1 MAEEKIVAARF
12 PPLFRAVRTVLLE
25 ALRILRERLGDP
37 ATWPKAPF
45 QEIEFTSS
53 GSRTTTV
60 EKYDLGE
67 VLNRIWPEVAALESY
82 KAASGELEALR
93 KEGKA
98 IAHFGFFSDLAAA
111 YLGNF
116 FRQYIR
122 GLNAD
127 YAEPRFQDLYD
138 RLEAYLASDFT
149 KVKIILQLPQLK
161 GELTGLELDQTHFI
175 RKLDEDSARS
185 VWSRGVMADV
195 PARFRL
201 SQLTGLEA
209 RFTVRPGDYVVEGI
223 FEFPKSETG
232 KMSLFLSSEER
243 RSSWAFRLAYPGC
256 GAIRFVAY
264 DYVGFFPETGR
275 ILPGEEFPKGTF
287 SYELTESVAEHI
299 KRLWTDAFDVSRQL
313 EADAKGVPTHI
324 RIGMNRYLAS
334 FTEKVAEDR
343 LMDYVVG
350 LEALCG
356 LEAEAVS
363 YRIPLRVATLIG
375 KDANEREKLFDI
387 VAKGYAQRSKIA
399 HGASAMTEHLDAS
412 GEKLLRQLQAILL
425 RTIHTNLRAQK
436 GGLPKKGDII
446 KLLESAI
453 RTQERNTLESKIS
466 PEFL

>member
-1 MAEEKIVAARF
+1 
-12 PPLFRAVRTVLLE
+12 
-25 ALRILRERLGDP
+25 
-37 ATWPKAPF
+37 
-45 QEIEFTSS
+45 
-53 GSRTTTV
+53 
-60 EKYDLGE
+60 
-67 VLNRIWPEVAALESY
+67 
-82 KAASGELEALR
+82 
-93 KEGKA
+93 
-98 IAHFGFFSDLAAA
+98 
-111 YLGNF
+111 
-116 FRQYIR
+116 
-122 GLNAD
+122 
-127 YAEPRFQDLYD
+127 
-138 RLEAYLASDFT
+138 
-149 KVKIILQLPQLK
+149 
-161 GELTGLELDQTHFI
+161 
-175 RKLDEDSARS
+175 
-185 VWSRGVMADV
+185 MADV

-363 YRIPLRVATLIG
+363 
-375 KDANEREKLFDI
+375 
-387 VAKGYAQRSKIA
+387 
-399 HGASAMTEHLDAS
+399 
-412 GEKLLRQLQAILL
+412 
-425 RTIHTNLRAQK
+425 
-436 GGLPKKGDII
+436 
-446 KLLESAI
+446 
-453 RTQERNTLESKIS
+453 
-466 PEFL
+466 